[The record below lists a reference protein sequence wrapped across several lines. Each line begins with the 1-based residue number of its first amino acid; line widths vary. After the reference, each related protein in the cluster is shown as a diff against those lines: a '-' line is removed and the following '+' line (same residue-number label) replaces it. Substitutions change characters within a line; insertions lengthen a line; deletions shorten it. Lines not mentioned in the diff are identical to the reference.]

1 MSLELFIWVEAICTL
16 AIFSFLFRENPIY
29 RLFEHTFLG
38 LTIGFVLMK
47 TWLEVLKPKWWDRL
61 IYCIEVGDPHFWIWI
76 IAFILGMMWYF
87 QLSRRWYWVSRI
99 AIGISLGVGAG
110 MEFKNQFM
118 LIMPQITASFKPILV
133 RNAQKMLQFS
143 FNNFFMVF
151 TIVAVLSYFFF
162 SFEFKYK
169 GIKFLP
175 RAGRLLLMISFG
187 AFFGNTVMTR
197 FAVFIDRIQFLIQQ
211 WLHIG
216 GG

>member
-1 MSLELFIWVEAICTL
+1 MDHRLYTWYDVVLPAITSLVLDIT
-16 AIFSFLFRENPIY
+16 Y
-29 RLFEHTFLG
+29 RYRD
-38 LTIGFVLMK
+38 K
-47 TWLEVLKPKWWDRL
+47 
-61 IYCIEVGDPHFWIWI
+61 
-76 IAFILGMMWYF
+76 
-87 QLSRRWYWVSRI
+87 SRCRCR
-99 AIGISLGVGAG
+99 
-110 MEFKNQFM
+110 FKNQFM
-118 LIMPQITASFKPILV
+118 LIMPQITASFKPIFV
-133 RNAQKMLQFS
+133 RNAQEMLQFS

-211 WLHIG
+211 WLHVG